1 MHLSPLFPRLS
12 SGQFGRPLHFL
23 FYNYGFLYS
32 GGIYTALD
40 DLFDVASI
48 GAFGRSL

>member
-1 MHLSPLFPRLS
+1 LSLLFSPLS
-12 SGQFGRPLHFL
+12 SGQLSRPLHFL

-48 GAFGRSL
+48 SAFGRSL